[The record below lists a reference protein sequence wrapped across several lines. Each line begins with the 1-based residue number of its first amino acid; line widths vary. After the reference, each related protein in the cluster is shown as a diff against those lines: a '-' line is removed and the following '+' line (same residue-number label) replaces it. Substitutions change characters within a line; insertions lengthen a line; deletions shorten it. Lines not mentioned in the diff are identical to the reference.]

1 MEENFMG
8 DSAPSDAAIIRKY
21 IEFRDALDEKA
32 KAYAVEIAPLT
43 EAMEL
48 LAGYMH
54 TRLNERGDDS
64 VKTEFGTAYRQRTMS
79 VRTADKD
86 ALFNFVREADAFEL
100 LAGNV
105 SKDAIKSY
113 AEEHQ
118 GAYPPGI
125 DVTFISKTLFR
136 RS

>member
-1 MEENFMG
+1 MG
-8 DSAPSDAAIIRKY
+8 MSEIPDDAIIRKY
-21 IEFRDALDEKA
+21 IEFRDFKDERTKA
-32 KAYAVEIAPLT
+32 FDAEMKPID
-43 EAMEL
+43 EAMEM

-113 AEEHQ
+113 AEEH
-118 GAYPPGI
+118 GGLYPPGI